1 MGKNLSYTGVGLDRA
16 ASFRR
21 DDGWIAE
28 RLSRP
33 ETLIVPVWRN
43 RNLIRGEGTLEDP
56 DAGIPES
63 VFLSGKGAE
72 AVIAQAGF
80 TVFLGL
86 AGGTAYFAADLS
98 DLDEDASQAIAGR
111 GRFEDLRRVGALMA
125 GPEAAILAYARG
137 LAYWH
142 QRHMFCGVCGHPTES
157 RDGGHVRFC
166 ANPEDPHAHF
176 PRTDPAVIMLV
187 SRDDPDSGGPACLLG
202 RQNRWPDGM
211 YSTLAGFVEPGET
224 LEEAVAREVR
234 EESGITV
241 REVGYRAS
249 QPWPFP
255 SSLMLGFRAVAETTD
270 IQIDA
275 KELEDAQ
282 WFTPAQVRGFGE
294 WATAPDGEMRL
305 PRKDSIS
312 RWLIEGWLDD
322 VEGG

>member
-21 DDGWIAE
+21 DDDWIAE
-28 RLSRP
+28 RLSAP

-86 AGGTAYFAADLS
+86 AGGSLAGGTAYFAADLS

-125 GPEAAILAYARG
+125 GPEASILAYARG

-142 QRHMFCGVCGHPTES
+142 QRHMILRRLRP
-157 RDGGHVRFC
+157 
-166 ANPEDPHAHF
+166 
-176 PRTDPAVIMLV
+176 
-187 SRDDPDSGGPACLLG
+187 
-202 RQNRWPDGM
+202 PDGKPRRRPRQVLRQPGRPARPFPAHRPG
-211 YSTLAGFVEPGET
+211 SDHAGFQGRPG
-224 LEEAVAREVR
+224 
-234 EESGITV
+234 
-241 REVGYRAS
+241 
-249 QPWPFP
+249 
-255 SSLMLGFRAVAETTD
+255 
-270 IQIDA
+270 
-275 KELEDAQ
+275 
-282 WFTPAQVRGFGE
+282 
-294 WATAPDGEMRL
+294 
-305 PRKDSIS
+305 
-312 RWLIEGWLDD
+312 
-322 VEGG
+322 